1 MKNNTNSIDHITAAV
16 MFIRACGPVTK
27 ASIANEIRVQVIGA
41 SKNNCGKLAD
51 QAIAHGLDR
60 GWLEKY
66 DEESFC
72 IA

>member
-1 MKNNTNSIDHITAAV
+1 MKTADQINHIQAAILFV
-16 MFIRACGPVTK
+16 RACGPVTK
-27 ASIANEIRVQVIGA
+27 ESIAREIRIQTGA
-41 SKNNCGKLAD
+41 SKDKSSDLAD
-51 QAIAHGLDR
+51 KAIAHGLDR